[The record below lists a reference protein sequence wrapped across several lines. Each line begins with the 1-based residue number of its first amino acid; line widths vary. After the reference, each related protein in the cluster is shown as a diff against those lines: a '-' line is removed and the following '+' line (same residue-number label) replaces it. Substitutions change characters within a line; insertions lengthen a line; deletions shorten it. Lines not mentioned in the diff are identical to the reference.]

1 MSRRGCATGYIL
13 NKGPSKS
20 RALCPGGGIRSELIV
35 VTLMIMTLDV
45 AEALRNDKT
54 QTKSCIPD
62 FGDFDNLV
70 RGAMATVAWLIKVKG
85 QSIWHSLV
93 APELFKKCGGGGIRD
108 CEPDVMGLGPTQGPG
123 SG

>member
-1 MSRRGCATGYIL
+1 MSRRVCATGYIL

-62 FGDFDNLV
+62 FDNQV

-85 QSIWHSLV
+85 QSI
-93 APELFKKCGGGGIRD
+93 
-108 CEPDVMGLGPTQGPG
+108 
-123 SG
+123 